1 MATNA
6 TESQSS
12 CASDEHTP
20 NTTSEIFFLAQNL
33 NLNIKKSVDI
43 ISGWQ
48 QILEG
53 MNTMNVYPRCDR
65 CCNYVMAKRKL
76 ILKTLSLIDSL

>member
-6 TESQSS
+6 TESQSL

-20 NTTSEIFFLAQNL
+20 NTTSEIFFFLAQNL

-43 ISGWQ
+43 IS
-48 QILEG
+48 
-53 MNTMNVYPRCDR
+53 
-65 CCNYVMAKRKL
+65 
-76 ILKTLSLIDSL
+76 